1 MKAPMHRFVALLA
14 IATFLLSFVA
24 FTSLADAKDPIKVLV
39 IGGQNNHD
47 WSKSTPHLAKIL
59 NAADGIEATV
69 NNAPVKNSPQEDW
82 DAWRPDFNAY
92 DVVLL
97 DYNGQHWPEEVKNR
111 FVDYIK
117 DGGSTIVIHA
127 ANNSFGGWTEY
138 EEMVGLLWRGTNFG
152 YSLYVDEDGNTVREE
167 PGEGRGMGHGGQY
180 PWIMTTRDLDNP
192 ITKGMPLNWH
202 HAKDELY
209 HGQRGPAKNVNI
221 LITAYSDPAPGRGGT
236 GKHEPMVFWVPYGKG
251 KCLTNLMG
259 HVGSTEPLDC
269 VGFKTVLIRSVEW
282 LATGKCTTPIPDNF
296 PTNEVV
302 VEPTE

>member
-1 MKAPMHRFVALLA
+1 MKALMRRQITLLS
-14 IATFLLSFVA
+14 IATLLTLLVA
-24 FTSLADAKDPIKVLV
+24 STSWAQDPIKVLV
-39 IGGQNNHD
+39 IGGQNNHN

-59 NAADGIEATV
+59 NAADGITATV
-69 NNAPVKNSPQEDW
+69 DNAPVKNSPASDW

-92 DVVLL
+92 NVVLL
-97 DYNGQHWPEEVKNR
+97 DYNGEHWPEEVKQS
-111 FVDYIK
+111 FVNYVK
-117 DGGSTIVIHA
+117 GGGSVIVFHA
-127 ANNSFGGWTEY
+127 ANNSFRGWTEF

-152 YSLYVDEDGNTVREE
+152 YSLYVDEDGNVVREE
-167 PGEGRGMGHGGQY
+167 PGEGRGMGHGSQY
-180 PWIMTTRDLDNP
+180 PWVMTTRDRDNP
-192 ITKGMPLNWH
+192 ITKDLPLHWY

-221 LITAYSDPAPGRGGT
+221 LITAYSDPAPDRRGT
-236 GKHEPMVFWVPYGKG
+236 GKHEPMVFWVPCGRG

-259 HVGSTEPLDC
+259 HVGSTDPLDC

-282 LATGKCTTPIPDNF
+282 LATGKCTTPVPANF